1 MPCSQLCDGQQAPLT
16 SLAAPSL
23 DAGPIYHLPGT
34 FAKASVVSKH
44 PTWGRVAGNS
54 LKSGRFRADEVRFC
68 SNSHQRELLGHFS
81 PGPQYKVPSAI
92 GGACGNCA
100 AHHERLFRMLP
111 RGAPLCI
118 PMIPYRNAAA
128 AASTQGRMSL
138 DSLGNGAMDIEGA
151 PLRDDGHTLI
161 TTRTSPTMTTRNSA
175 MIPTPGSFADAARS
189 GGMAPAM
196 RSTEFWRGATMLQP
210 QEPNFHKSGP
220 FPERPQPWIATAA
233 QLANSTIQDGI
244 KRNLSLRSRPEP
256 KTPRRQVSDRM
267 ADPVLAN
274 IFGGGVARDDF
285 GQRGG
290 INSKWQT
297 SVVSGHHTAAAP
309 KLGDGKPPSSGPLRF
324 AFVQKS
330 GLNAIPRG
338 SSKADFDGTRLHA
351 TLKAGALV

>member
-68 SNSHQRELLGHFS
+68 SNRHQRELLGHFS

-189 GGMAPAM
+189 GGM
-196 RSTEFWRGATMLQP
+196 R
-210 QEPNFHKSGP
+210 
-220 FPERPQPWIATAA
+220 
-233 QLANSTIQDGI
+233 
-244 KRNLSLRSRPEP
+244 
-256 KTPRRQVSDRM
+256 
-267 ADPVLAN
+267 
-274 IFGGGVARDDF
+274 
-285 GQRGG
+285 
-290 INSKWQT
+290 
-297 SVVSGHHTAAAP
+297 
-309 KLGDGKPPSSGPLRF
+309 
-324 AFVQKS
+324 
-330 GLNAIPRG
+330 
-338 SSKADFDGTRLHA
+338 
-351 TLKAGALV
+351 